1 MQLHA
6 SHSTPSLDTIA
17 AAQLSSPNVAG
28 SSCLAAGPS
37 LSSQQRNS
45 DSKAFDIN
53 KANSRIDIH
62 VNTAEVAFAPVA
74 TLANPAS
81 DQSKSNAHH
90 VTSPSFPIIVTGT
103 PSTPSLIPT
112 DPLPHQ
118 GSHALFSPHQPIH
131 GGELLTHHQ
140 SEASQSS
147 GLRPSRANL
156 SVPKYNMEAD
166 DIQGL
171 ADLARRS
178 LSLSEQMSQR
188 SVSLGSCLL
197 CILFITSST
206 LHHFLPCLIP
216 LWSACLPSAVPHS
229 CE

>member
-17 AAQLSSPNVAG
+17 AAQLSSPDVAG